1 MRSIVHEELRDRQRV
16 SYRITAKKPR
26 IHPQGFRSICG
37 GPGFLA
43 VGRIALGCSIGKAV
57 VGVRARGLVALGFGL
72 AALWR
77 LQDSVIYQPGRG
89 LPGSAEVLGAAARDV
104 TLATSDGLELGA
116 WYVPSPGG
124 CDSTVLFAHGNGGNR
139 GRRTELVR
147 EVNALG
153 YAVLVFDYRGYGGNA
168 GRPRQAGLARDAR
181 AARSYLVDELGVPAE
196 SIVYFGES
204 LGTAVVTELASEHPP
219 AAMLLRSPFT
229 TLPDVG
235 RRLVGVPIG
244 WLLRDRYPTRDR
256 MSWLSQV
263 PIGVVYGHGDRLVPP
278 RLSRAVARSA
288 AEAGH
293 PVFEAEVTCAGH
305 DDPVLM
311 DGPAV
316 LESLDRVARLGGVRP
331 CPGS

>member
-1 MRSIVHEELRDRQRV
+1 ML
-16 SYRITAKKPR
+16 
-26 IHPQGFRSICG
+26 
-37 GPGFLA
+37 
-43 VGRIALGCSIGKAV
+43 GRKAV
-57 VGVRARGLVALGFGL
+57 VVVLARGLVALGFGL
-72 AALWR
+72 AAVWR
-77 LQDSVIYQPGRG
+77 LQGAVIYKPGRG
-89 LPGSAEVLGAAARDV
+89 RPGPASALGDSARDV
-104 TLATSDGLELGA
+104 TLVTSDGLELGA

-139 GRRTELVR
+139 GRRSEIVR
-147 EVNALG
+147 EINALG
-153 YAVLVFDYRGYGGNA
+153 YAVLVFDYRGYGGNP

-181 AARSYLVDELGVPAE
+181 AARSYLVDELGVSQE

-229 TLPDVG
+229 TLADVG

-256 MSWLSQV
+256 MAWLPRV
-263 PIGVVYGHGDRLVPP
+263 PIGVVYGHGDRLVPA

-293 PVFEAEVTCAGH
+293 QVFETEVNCSGH

-316 LESLDRVARLGGVRP
+316 VGSLERVARLGGVQP
-331 CPGS
+331 CPGQ